1 MTSHSTHPAITR
13 LRSNPEMR
21 PLVASHRGNS
31 RHFPENT
38 LAAFRSASRLGVS
51 IQEFDV
57 RELACGELV
66 CIHDET
72 FDRTTNASAL
82 LGPGTLVAE
91 TDLATARTLDAG
103 TWHGTGIRG
112 EQVATLAEALDVML
126 PSCVALIEHKAGSA
140 NRYVEF
146 LRANNFTDQVILQ
159 SFDWQFLMQVHRLAP
174 EIAIGAL
181 GPNKLFATPTASAI
195 EQMKTFDAA
204 IVHWRARDLTE
215 ADINRSQAAG
225 LLVCSYTT
233 DDAPGW
239 LRGKAM
245 GIDAMCTNDPK
256 AMRAALEVSR

>member
-1 MTSHSTHPAITR
+1 M
-13 LRSNPEMR
+13 
-21 PLVASHRGNS
+21 ASHRGNS
-31 RHFPENT
+31 RYFPENT
-38 LAAFRSASRLGVS
+38 LAAFLSAAKLGVS

-82 LGPGTLVAE
+82 LGHGTLVAE

-103 TWHGTGIRG
+103 TWHGTGIKG
-112 EQVATLAEALDVML
+112 EQVATLTEALDVML
-126 PSCVALIEHKAGSA
+126 PSCVPLIEHKAGSA

-146 LRANNFTDQVILQ
+146 LRDNSFTDQVILQ
-159 SFDWQFLMQVHRLAP
+159 SFDWQFLTEVHRLAP
-174 EIAIGAL
+174 EIATGAL

-195 EQMKTFDAA
+195 EHMLTFGAA
-204 IVHWRARDLTE
+204 IVHWRAGDLTK
-215 ADINRSQAAG
+215 ADVDRSHAAG

-233 DDAPGW
+233 DDAAGW

-245 GIDAMCTNDPK
+245 GIDAMCTNDPE
-256 AMRAALEVSR
+256 AMRAALEVSG

>member
-1 MTSHSTHPAITR
+1 MTNHSIHPVITR
-13 LRSNPEMR
+13 LRSNPGMR

-38 LAAFRSASRLGVS
+38 LAAFRSAARLGVS

-72 FDRTTNASAL
+72 FDRTTNASRL
-82 LGPGTLVAE
+82 LGPGTLVAK

-103 TWHGTGIRG
+103 TWHPKGIEG
-112 EQVATLAEALDVML
+112 EQIATLAEALDVML
-126 PSCVALIEHKAGSA
+126 PNCIPMIEHKAGSA
-140 NRYVEF
+140 NRYVDF
-146 LRANNFTDQVILQ
+146 LRANRFADQVILQ
-159 SFDWQFLMQVHRLAP
+159 SFDWEFLTQVHQLAP

-181 GPNKLFATPTASAI
+181 GPQQLFATPTTSAI
-195 EQMKTFDAA
+195 KQMTSFGAA

-215 ADINRSQAAG
+215 IDIDNSQAAG

-233 DDAPGW
+233 DDALGW

-245 GIDAMCTNDPK
+245 GIDAMCTNDPA
-256 AMRAALEVSR
+256 AMHAALQASS